1 MNSANF
7 KITFTL
13 TSHLFYHQTALHI
26 AAKEGQEV
34 TVKHLVKKGAD
45 INIKDNN
52 GVGIWDYAIDDTLP
66 KNSDNSYTLL
76 LFAPVLIV
84 LVKAF
89 SLVVVSFSSLELIV

>member
-66 KNSDNSYTLL
+66 KN
-76 LFAPVLIV
+76 LIIHTPYYF
-84 LVKAF
+84 LPQCCF
-89 SLVVVSFSSLELIV
+89 SKGF